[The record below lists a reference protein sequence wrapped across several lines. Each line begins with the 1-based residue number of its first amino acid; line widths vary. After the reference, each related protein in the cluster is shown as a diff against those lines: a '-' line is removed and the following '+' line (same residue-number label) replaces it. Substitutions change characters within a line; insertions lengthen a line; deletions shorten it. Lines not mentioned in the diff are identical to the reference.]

1 LTLCPNSMNPS
12 PSLRP
17 TSPDPR
23 IPIFMVYDLQNKE
36 QENLNVK
43 HYNLQGCSAA
53 IK

>member
-1 LTLCPNSMNPS
+1 MNPS

-43 HYNLQGCSAA
+43 YYHLQGL
-53 IK
+53 